1 MAGLSG
7 WNFYIKETGMLV
19 GKLDKKT
26 NFKRGQSLRGSYSIR
41 DHNYNPTQFDCIS
54 IFLFIYIYQE
64 PCWHLRYDMQY
75 ERYFFQYAQPG
86 AYDRLGPARPCRC
99 CATPSDSFIMG

>member
-1 MAGLSG
+1 MAPTLLEIIIIIQLSLTALVF
-7 WNFYIKETGMLV
+7 FYLYI
-19 GKLDKKT
+19 
-26 NFKRGQSLRGSYSIR
+26 Y
-41 DHNYNPTQFDCIS
+41 
-54 IFLFIYIYQE
+54 IYIYQE

>member
-54 IFLFIYIYQE
+54 IFLFIYIYI
-64 PCWHLRYDMQY
+64 YIS
-75 ERYFFQYAQPG
+75 G
-86 AYDRLGPARPCRC
+86 ALLAPE
-99 CATPSDSFIMG
+99 I